1 MRSAD
6 PSKAEAVGGRIRFQ
20 APRKRFKALRDE
32 AATTSRHDTVALVEG
47 EEGYALALG
56 DQSKSRDAC
65 LLKAELERLGGLEKR
80 AEYKERYQTP
90 LWPLCQSLPEVVVN
104 VNKIAS
110 LLGEAFG
117 DAPLPS
123 VFSLASVLARDAG
136 PALSKDSLDVLVHGL
151 VQAVASKDADTAA
164 AAARALDYVFKYCAS
179 HLLEG
184 LAETG
189 WPSHCRRHYA
199 SLLGAPTDDA
209 RLLGARALA
218 RLIRR
223 AHDDNAVEAHVGHV
237 CSAVAQN
244 ETKHVAS
251 GLAHFV
257 VELSLGIRGRPH
269 ARAVGVVALRCKG
282 ASRRFTGGAPAYHGR
297 DAAGRRHRT
306 VVEFVC
312 GSP

>member
-1 MRSAD
+1 M
-6 PSKAEAVGGRIRFQ
+6 
-20 APRKRFKALRDE
+20 
-32 AATTSRHDTVALVEG
+32 
-47 EEGYALALG
+47 
-56 DQSKSRDAC
+56 
-65 LLKAELERLGGLEKR
+65 
-80 AEYKERYQTP
+80 
-90 LWPLCQSLPEVVVN
+90 VVN

-136 PALSKDSLDVLVHGL
+136 PALAKDSLDVLVHGL
-151 VQAVASKDADTAA
+151 VQAVSSKDADTAS

-189 WPSHCRRHYA
+189 WPSPDCRRHYA

-223 AHDDNAVEAHVGHV
+223 AHDDAAVEAHVGNV
-237 CSAVAQN
+237 CSAVAQH

-257 VELSLGIRGRPH
+257 VELSLGIRGRLH
-269 ARAVGVVALRCKG
+269 TRAVGGVALYLKSAG
-282 ASRRFTGGAPAYHGR
+282 RRFTGGAPAYHGR

>member
-80 AEYKERYQTP
+80 SEYKERYQTP

-104 VNKIAS
+104 VDKIAS

-151 VQAVASKDADTAA
+151 VQAVSSKDADTAS
-164 AAARALDYVFKYCAS
+164 AAARALDYVFKYCSS
-179 HLLEG
+179 HLLEAVWKSTSELG
-184 LAETG
+184 HLRGPCESPRHRADAATETSSYG
-189 WPSHCRRHYA
+189 DNIA
-199 SLLGAPTDDA
+199 SMAW
-209 RLLGARALA
+209 GARN
-218 RLIRR
+218 LISTQ
-223 AHDDNAVEAHVGHV
+223 V
-237 CSAVAQN
+237 
-244 ETKHVAS
+244 
-251 GLAHFV
+251 
-257 VELSLGIRGRPH
+257 GRP
-269 ARAVGVVALRCKG
+269 RGDRLAVSL
-282 ASRRFTGGAPAYHGR
+282 
-297 DAAGRRHRT
+297 
-306 VVEFVC
+306 
-312 GSP
+312 